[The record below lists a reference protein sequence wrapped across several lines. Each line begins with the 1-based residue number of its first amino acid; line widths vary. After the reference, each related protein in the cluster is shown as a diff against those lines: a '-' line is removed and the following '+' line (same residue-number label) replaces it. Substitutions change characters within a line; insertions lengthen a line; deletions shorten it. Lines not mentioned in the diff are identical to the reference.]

1 MMINGDNRRTMMQQL
16 MADRDDGQ
24 TWFKDTQKRRRSRE
38 NGIQEPVSTFVDC
51 STKDEKTGGMF
62 N

>member
-1 MMINGDNRRTMMQQL
+1 MTMRQL

-24 TWFKDTQKRRRSRE
+24 TQFKDTQKRWCSGE

-51 STKDEKTGGMF
+51 STEDEKTGGMF